1 MRLEGNSC
9 QPFWI
14 LVSTHNISKPSKFQI
29 LLFKSLKMPKR
40 KREDVPED
48 EPDPVP
54 FETEQQAEEKRGL
67 MVRSLKKVGVHQK
80 EGNGDPTPQ
89 QPAHTS
95 AKPGPSTD
103 PDPDP
108 TDTVTYPSDEEH
120 WKKSLLAKHRKRLYF
135 SRKRM

>member
-1 MRLEGNSC
+1 
-9 QPFWI
+9 
-14 LVSTHNISKPSKFQI
+14 
-29 LLFKSLKMPKR
+29 MPKR

-54 FETEQQAEEKRGL
+54 LRQSSRQRKKRSYGEEFEESWSPPKG
-67 MVRSLKKVGVHQK
+67 
-80 EGNGDPTPQ
+80 GNGDPTPQ

-120 WKKSLLAKHRKRLYF
+120 WKKSLPAKHRKRLYF
-135 SRKRM
+135 SRKHM